1 MTSVRADLTTLVSVL
16 ADLPIPSTS
25 DDSDEFYTGGKLV
38 FNTPFSAAD
47 NSSSSSEPMD
57 DNWSVCLYE
66 WTVWFA
72 AYPASL
78 RTDNE
83 TCSSVLSSECIA
95 AIEREA
101 ASKHTSE
108 RCRCPTARELPEC
121 AELGDDNVLW
131 STSCSA
137 NWYNS
142 SSVRAWG
149 DQGLEKMTFGSPDA
163 HERDNKT
170 AYNNIGSVAW
180 PVMASFRDLRTGGLV
195 TANLSCP
202 RAETAVEGS
211 VAPSAEGLDA
221 GDGQGQNDGDDQSG
235 QEGGGY
241 KADMN
246 WLVFGGLLM
255 VNIFAS

>member
-1 MTSVRADLTTLVSVL
+1 
-16 ADLPIPSTS
+16 
-25 DDSDEFYTGGKLV
+25 
-38 FNTPFSAAD
+38 
-47 NSSSSSEPMD
+47 MD

-78 RTDNE
+78 RTDNG

-108 RCRCPTARELPEC
+108 RCRCPIARELPEC
-121 AELGDDNVLW
+121 AELGDDNDLW
-131 STSCSA
+131 STSCGA

-163 HERDNKT
+163 HERGNKT
-170 AYNNIGSVAW
+170 AYNYIGSVAW

-195 TANLSCP
+195 TAKLSCP
-202 RAETAVEGS
+202 RAETATEGS
-211 VAPSAEGLDA
+211 VAPNAEGLDA
-221 GDGQGQNDGDDQSG
+221 GDGEGQNGGDDQSS

-241 KADMN
+241 NVDMN

-255 VNIFAS
+255 VSVFAV

>member
-1 MTSVRADLTTLVSVL
+1 
-16 ADLPIPSTS
+16 
-25 DDSDEFYTGGKLV
+25 
-38 FNTPFSAAD
+38 
-47 NSSSSSEPMD
+47 MD

-78 RTDNE
+78 RTDNG

-108 RCRCPTARELPEC
+108 RCRCPIARELPEC
-121 AELGDDNVLW
+121 AELGDDNALW
-131 STSCSA
+131 STSCGA

-149 DQGLEKMTFGSPDA
+149 DQGLEKMTFGIPDA
-163 HERDNKT
+163 HERGNKT
-170 AYNNIGSVAW
+170 AYNYIGSVAW

-195 TANLSCP
+195 TAKLSCP
-202 RAETAVEGS
+202 RAKTATEGS
-211 VAPSAEGLDA
+211 VAPNAEDLDA
-221 GDGQGQNDGDDQSG
+221 GDDQGQNGGDDQSN
-235 QEGGGY
+235 QEGRGC
-241 KADMN
+241 KVDIN
-246 WLVFGGLLM
+246 WLVFGGFLI
-255 VNIFAS
+255 VSFFAV